1 MSTRR
6 AALAESYA
14 KRSQPRRAGLT
25 RVARASLLVSAFFA
39 LDKLLGMFRQVV
51 IARQF
56 GVSAELDAFN
66 AANNIPDLLFALIA
80 GGALAIALIPVL
92 TETLELSGREA
103 MWRLF
108 SRVANWAFLIT
119 AGVAVIV
126 YFAAEPIVQAEIG
139 VAPGFTPQMQALV
152 VDLMRLNL
160 IATLLFS
167 VSGLMMAGLQSN
179 QHFLLPALAPVMY
192 DVGQIFGALVLAPSE
207 PVTFGPIALP
217 AFGLGVNGLVYGVIL
232 GAGLHLLT
240 QLPGLIH
247 FRFRWSPVL
256 DPVDSGLHKVARLMG
271 PRILTIAAFNLV
283 FVATDNLASRLE
295 VGSVTALVY
304 GWLIMQVPETLLA
317 TAIGTALLPTLSEQ
331 FARRESVQFEAS
343 LARANRALLALTL
356 PITVIL
362 CLTLYPLVE
371 VVFGLDHRK
380 HPARGADRPGLPA
393 RISGTLVA
401 GSHGARLLLT
411 PERARTAG
419 RGHDRA
425 GQFRRPGAGAVPA
438 ARVGRDRA
446 RQQPGVHAAGRA
458 AALDPTPFVPRR
470 DAPRRPAAA
479 RRGGGGVGRRRGP
492 AGDGPNPSLTCAG
505 CHARPAGWRAGR
517 AAADFPLRAQPGS
530 SVASLTWEGSSS
542 SVSSRGRFSADTCTP
557 SGPAPPDGRLL
568 LLRACGRS
576 PPGRTACA
584 PWHRPPPFVPREP
597 AARRCETVGQVCS
610 AGGDLLVT

>member
-1 MSTRR
+1 MSTDAQSPQNTSATHNPARR
-6 AALAESYA
+6 A
-14 KRSQPRRAGLT
+14 RLT

-39 LDKLLGMFRQVV
+39 IDKLLGMFRQVV

-92 TETLELSGREA
+92 TETLDLSGREA

-139 VAPGFTPQMQALV
+139 VAPGFTPEMQALV

-160 IATLLFS
+160 VATLLFS
-167 VSGLMMAGLQSN
+167 LSGLMMAGLQSN
-179 QHFLLPALAPVMY
+179 QHFFLPALAPVMY
-192 DVGQIFGALVLAPSE
+192 DVGQIFGALVLAPST
-207 PVTFGPIALP
+207 PISIGPITLP

-240 QLPGLIH
+240 QVPGL
-247 FRFRWSPVL
+247 FRYRFRWSPVL
-256 DPVDSGLHKVARLMG
+256 NTADLGLHKVARMMG

-331 FARRESVQFEAS
+331 FARREPAQFEAS

-356 PITVIL
+356 PITLIL

-371 VVFGLDHRK
+371 AVFGLDAEATRLVVQTAQAFLLGLAGHSLLEVT
-380 HPARGADRPGLPA
+380 ARGFYARQNAVVPLAGAMIGLACFVALALVLYQPLGSA
-393 RISGTLVA
+393 GIALANSLAFTLQA
-401 GSHGARLLLT
+401 ILLLLILRRSF
-411 PERARTAG
+411 PAVLQLG
-419 RGHDRA
+419 GPLLRG
-425 GQFRRPGAGAVPA
+425 A
-438 ARVGRDRA
+438 A
-446 RQQPGVHAAGRA
+446 A
-458 AALDPTPFVPRR
+458 AALGGAVVLLVMRL
-470 DAPRRPAAA
+470 APVSPAPAAMLA
-479 RRGGGGVGRRRGP
+479 
-492 AGDGPNPSLTCAG
+492 
-505 CHARPAGWRAGR
+505 
-517 AAADFPLRAQPGS
+517 
-530 SVASLTWEGSSS
+530 
-542 SVSSRGRFSADTCTP
+542 
-557 SGPAPPDGRLL
+557 LL
-568 LLRACGRS
+568 
-576 PPGRTACA
+576 
-584 PWHRPPPFVPREP
+584 
-597 AARRCETVGQVCS
+597 
-610 AGGDLLVT
+610 AGGLAALLPIFPYVRSLARL

>member
-1 MSTRR
+1 MNPNEQPS
-6 AALAESYA
+6 LESSA
-14 KRSQPRRAGLT
+14 KRSQPRRPGLT

-56 GVSAELDAFN
+56 GISAELDAFN

-92 TETLELSGREA
+92 TETLELTGRET

-119 AGVAVIV
+119 AVVAVIV
-126 YFAAEPIVQAEIG
+126 YLAAGPIVRAELG

-152 VDLMRLNL
+152 IDLMRLNL

-192 DVGQIFGALVLAPSE
+192 DVGQIFGALVLAPTE

-217 AFGLGVNGLVYGVIL
+217 AFGLGVYGLVYGVIL

-240 QLPGLIH
+240 QVPGLIH

-256 DPVDSGLHKVARLMG
+256 DPVDSGLHKVARMMG

-331 FARRESVQFEAS
+331 FARRETVQFEAS
-343 LARANRALLALTL
+343 LARASRALLALTL
-356 PITVIL
+356 PITAVL

-371 VVFGLDHRK
+371 VVFGLDADSTLLVVRTAQAFLLGLVGHSLLEVA
-380 HPARGADRPGLPA
+380 ARGFYARQNALVPLAGAMIGLACFVALALVLYQPLGSA
-393 RISGTLVA
+393 GIALANSLAFTLQAV
-401 GSHGARLLLT
+401 LLLLILRRSF
-411 PERARTAG
+411 PAVMRLG
-419 RGHDRA
+419 GPLLRG
-425 GQFRRPGAGAVPA
+425 A
-438 ARVGRDRA
+438 A
-446 RQQPGVHAAGRA
+446 A
-458 AALDPTPFVPRR
+458 AALGGGIALAILTL
-470 DAPRRPAAA
+470 APWPPALAAA
-479 RRGGGGVGRRRGP
+479 AALA
-492 AGDGPNPSLTCAG
+492 AGMLCALPPIFPYVREL
-505 CHARPAGWRAGR
+505 AR
-517 AAADFPLRAQPGS
+517 L
-530 SVASLTWEGSSS
+530 
-542 SVSSRGRFSADTCTP
+542 
-557 SGPAPPDGRLL
+557 
-568 LLRACGRS
+568 
-576 PPGRTACA
+576 
-584 PWHRPPPFVPREP
+584 
-597 AARRCETVGQVCS
+597 
-610 AGGDLLVT
+610 